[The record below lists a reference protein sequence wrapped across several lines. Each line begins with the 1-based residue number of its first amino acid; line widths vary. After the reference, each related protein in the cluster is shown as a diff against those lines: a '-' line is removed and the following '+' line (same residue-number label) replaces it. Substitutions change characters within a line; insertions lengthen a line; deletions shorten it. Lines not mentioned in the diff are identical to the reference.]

1 MHLFLANEY
10 QLVTFYS
17 IALGVICL
25 LLIGGGIVYSVY
37 LRPKMQLKTTDIE
50 VIEPIGKPK
59 AWLGIGIYFVCF
71 YIVAFI
77 IQVVALSIYLARH
90 SISIDQISETSTDYL
105 TLINI
110 CNFLTYIVTLVAL
123 LPIFIK
129 EVRKDLNLVKGEKN
143 FYLGWWGKGVLI
155 MYGLI
160 FLSNILIQ
168 FFTFGL
174 ETNNVSENE
183 ETINLIMNSGVG
195 NLLLMGIVTVILA
208 PIIEEVIFRKCL
220 FGIFKKNN
228 VLTIIFSALI
238 FASIHVVPACLT
250 IIGSMANGEATF
262 VDLYLEFICIISY
275 LGQAFAISF
284 VYYKTKQNV
293 IPCMLIH
300 FTNNFIAFIATIAL
314 QFLPQL
320 G

>member
-17 IALGVICL
+17 IALCVICL
-25 LLIGGGIVYSVY
+25 LCIVGGIVYSLY

-50 VIEPIGKPK
+50 VIEPIKRSK
-59 AWLGIGIYFVCF
+59 AWLGIGIYFACF
-71 YIVAFI
+71 YIVATI
-77 IQVVALSIYLARH
+77 IQVFVLLIYNATH
-90 SISIDQISETSTDYL
+90 SIPIDQLEETSNDYL
-105 TLINI
+105 TISCI
-110 CNFLTYIVTLVAL
+110 CNFLTYIVALVAL

-129 EVRKDLNLVKGEKN
+129 EVKKDFNLVKGEKN

-160 FLSNILIQ
+160 ILSNILIT

-174 ETNNVSENE
+174 ETDNVSENE

-208 PIIEEVIFRKCL
+208 PIIEEIIFRKCL

-238 FASIHVVPACLT
+238 FASIHVVPACLM

-300 FTNNFIAFIATIAL
+300 FTNNFIAFIATIVL
-314 QFLPQL
+314 QFFPQL